1 MAVYVDSEA
10 IFWRDKHWCHMAADS
25 LEELHSFARRLGLKR
40 SWFQENSRYPHYDI
54 TMEIREN
61 ALKLGAIDSDRPT
74 IINRCKA
81 LKRELSIVQDDFW
94 PTSF

>member
-10 IFWRDKHWCHMAADS
+10 IFWRDKLWCHMAADS

-40 SWFQENSRYPHYDI
+40 SWFQENCRYPHYDI
-54 TMEIREN
+54 TMEIRDN

-74 IINRCKA
+74 IINRCKV

-94 PTSF
+94 PTGF

>member
-10 IFWRDKHWCHMAADS
+10 IFWRDKLWCHMAADS

-40 SWFQENSRYPHYDI
+40 SWFQENCRYPHYDI
-54 TMEIREN
+54 TMEIRDN

-74 IINRCKA
+74 IINRCKI

-94 PTSF
+94 PTGF